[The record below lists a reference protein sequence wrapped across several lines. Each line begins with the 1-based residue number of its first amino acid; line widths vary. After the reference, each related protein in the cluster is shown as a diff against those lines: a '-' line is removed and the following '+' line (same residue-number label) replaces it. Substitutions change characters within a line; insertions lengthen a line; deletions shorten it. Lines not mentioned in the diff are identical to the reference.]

1 MYCVASIMINVLNVN
16 VNVES
21 HSFESVPLIL
31 LYYIISFSAQVP
43 VFRPFQFVLFFFLMQ
58 ILGTL
63 LLQFSS

>member
-43 VFRPFQFVLFFFLMQ
+43 VFRPFQFVLFFF
-58 ILGTL
+58 
-63 LLQFSS
+63 